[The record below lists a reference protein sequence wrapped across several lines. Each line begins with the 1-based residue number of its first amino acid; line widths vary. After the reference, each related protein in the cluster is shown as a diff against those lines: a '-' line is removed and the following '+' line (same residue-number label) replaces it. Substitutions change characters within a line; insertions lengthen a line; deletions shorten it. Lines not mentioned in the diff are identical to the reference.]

1 MNGILHNRRKSPD
14 LLLRLLT
21 WTNAVAVISLAAA
34 LCITAI
40 AKPELETFF
49 DRYYNLPL
57 RHTWN
62 RHLIGYIGL
71 MLAISLGTS
80 IVGAGHQQQT
90 PAPQG
95 RSYPR
100 HPGAQP
106 DHRPGEP
113 RFLPASQPGSGVK
126 GLPVQ
131 TAFPQ

>member
-1 MNGILHNRRKSPD
+1 MNGILHNRRKRPD

-80 IVGAGHQQQT
+80 IVGLFINSRRLRRKDDHIRATLVLSLIIALVSLGFFLRLSL
-90 PAPQG
+90 AQG
-95 RSYPR
+95 
-100 HPGAQP
+100 
-106 DHRPGEP
+106 
-113 RFLPASQPGSGVK
+113 
-126 GLPVQ
+126 
-131 TAFPQ
+131 